1 MEHLHE
7 FEGKPLLAAEKA
19 ELDVTA
25 EPAADGELAADAAE
39 ALAKWL
45 KEKLGERVEAVR
57 VSKRLVSSPAVVL
70 ESDRMLTSS
79 MRRILQ
85 SVNKQKDKG
94 KQDLEINPRH
104 GIIVRLDKI
113 RQSDEPLA
121 TKVAEQIY
129 DNARL
134 SAGLLEDP
142 RTMLKRLDELLQQV
156 LEK

>member
-1 MEHLHE
+1 
-7 FEGKPLLAAEKA
+7 
-19 ELDVTA
+19 
-25 EPAADGELAADAAE
+25 
-39 ALAKWL
+39 
-45 KEKLGERVEAVR
+45 
-57 VSKRLVSSPAVVL
+57 
-70 ESDRMLTSS
+70 

-134 SAGLLEDP
+134 SAGLLLENA